1 MESTSYYMLGQ
12 KHLLNGS
19 PGGTSATPEAC
30 LRCPAYGPETD
41 QRVGQYCLEA
51 VRKYGTISV
60 STPPQGEGRCL
71 DVIRDKNILNAST
84 SAAHRAALE
93 GFDGPP
99 KAGF

>member
-1 MESTSYYMLGQ
+1 MLGQ
-12 KHLLNGS
+12 EHLLNG
-19 PGGTSATPEAC
+19 C
-30 LRCPAYGPETD
+30 
-41 QRVGQYCLEA
+41 
-51 VRKYGTISV
+51 
-60 STPPQGEGRCL
+60 TPPQGEGRCL